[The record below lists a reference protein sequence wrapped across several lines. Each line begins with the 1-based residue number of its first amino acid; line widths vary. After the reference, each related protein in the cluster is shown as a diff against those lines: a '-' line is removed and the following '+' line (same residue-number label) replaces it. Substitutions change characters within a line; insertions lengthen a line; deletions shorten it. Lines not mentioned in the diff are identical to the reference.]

1 MRKCI
6 WLGLLAVASSALA
19 QTVERKFVLIAP
31 RVNGE
36 IVVDGKLDEPVWTSA
51 PGHELAVNAH
61 KESGR
66 TVTKLAWD
74 ERGIYAGVVCH
85 QHNVDALKAQVVS
98 RDGGAVWADDSTELF
113 FSPRLNAVNYYKFDV
128 NSLGVF
134 GDNYKEDAAQHHWQW
149 NAMDARAASGR
160 VPGAW
165 TVEFFVSWK
174 DMSFQPSEG
183 GFVGFQQTRFEWSG
197 AQLRP
202 SYLTGGSYYTVR
214 LAFVYLAGA
223 APPAPSE
230 LARQLDSLIPKPWFA
245 ATGDASGWFFSDKQ
259 SLLVEPPGPLIEKT
273 SAKVAAAL
281 DIVEKACT
289 PATPDM
295 LIRTLTDL
303 RKQLAETA
311 GEKDH
316 VKRLTAT
323 SALLGKTMRLKA
335 DLELDSL
342 LNEP

>member
-1 MRKCI
+1 MTKWI
-6 WLGLLAVASSALA
+6 WMAMLALA
-19 QTVERKFVLIAP
+19 ANAHARTIERKFVMVAP
-31 RVNGE
+31 RADGG
-36 IVVDGKLDEPVWTSA
+36 IVVDGNLDEPVWAAA
-51 PGHELAVNAH
+51 PGYDLAVNAH

-74 ERGIYAGVVCH
+74 DRGMYAGVVCY
-85 QHNVDALKAQVVS
+85 QDNVDALKAQIIS
-98 RDGGAVWADDSTELF
+98 RDGGHVWADDSTELF
-113 FSPRLNAVNYYKFDV
+113 FSPRINPVNYYKFDV

-134 GDNYKEDAAQHHWQW
+134 GDSYKEDAAQHHWQW
-149 NAMDARAASGR
+149 NALDAQAASGR

-174 DMSFQPSEG
+174 DMAFQPREG

-197 AQLRP
+197 AQLRS

-214 LAFVYLAGA
+214 LAFVHLAGA
-223 APPAPSE
+223 EIPAPAD
-230 LARQLDSLIPKPWFA
+230 LARQLDALIPKPWFA
-245 ATGDASGWFFSDKQ
+245 VGDASGWFFSDKE
-259 SLLVEPPGPLIEKT
+259 SLLVEAPGLLIEKT

-281 DIVEKACT
+281 DAVEQGFTTDT
-289 PATPDM
+289 PEM
-295 LIRTLTDL
+295 MRRTLAEL
-303 RKQLAETA
+303 RKQLAGTA
-311 GEKDH
+311 DEQDD

-342 LNEP
+342 LSEP